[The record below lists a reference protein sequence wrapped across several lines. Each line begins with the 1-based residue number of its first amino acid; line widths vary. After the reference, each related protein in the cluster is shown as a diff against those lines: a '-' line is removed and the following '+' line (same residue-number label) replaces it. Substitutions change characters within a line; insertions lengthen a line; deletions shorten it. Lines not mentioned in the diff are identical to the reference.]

1 MKPAEEYIINQP
13 EVYQEIIF
21 YLCDVVQQI
30 VPEAQLLYKW
40 KLPFF
45 YIGKMPL
52 CYINVVPK
60 KKYVDLGFFYGK
72 HLQLHPEFLT
82 VEGRTLVKSL
92 RYFGMDTIPDEVL
105 RDLLKEAAVI
115 SS

>member
-1 MKPAEEYIINQP
+1 MKPAEEYIINQQ
-13 EVYQEIIF
+13 EEYQEIIF
-21 YLCDVVQQI
+21 YLCDVVRQL
-30 VPEAQLLYKW
+30 VPQAELLYKW

-45 YIGKMPL
+45 YIGKRPL

-72 HLQLHPEFLT
+72 ALQLHPDFLT

-92 RYFGMDTIPDEVL
+92 RYYKLDTIPDAVL
-105 RDLLKEAAVI
+105 RDLLLEAAAL
-115 SS
+115 